1 MGLNSGYLQARPR
14 KPLRPSV
21 RTIRRLQGCHADL
34 HTNTMCAG
42 SRHVLFVSRWCA
54 YRRRDAEHRAPHA
67 GMWRMPRRVFV
78 TCKEPAA
85 GRFAWPQ
92 SGAFRACL
100 ALENRALTRIA
111 TRALVRVAFIA
122 MADGDAE
129 FHAACHRRPLQRA
142 ALLRD
147 TDRLRSAAGERLC
160 PEHRRS
166 DHALHAG
173 AAAHGTERDAAWSSY

>member
-14 KPLRPSV
+14 KPLRPSG
-21 RTIRRLQGCHADL
+21 RTIRTLQRGHDDL

-85 GRFAWPQ
+85 GGFPWPQ

-111 TRALVRVAFIA
+111 TRAPARVFFMT
-122 MADGDAE
+122 MADGNAE
-129 FHAACHRRPLQRA
+129 FH
-142 ALLRD
+142 
-147 TDRLRSAAGERLC
+147 T
-160 PEHRRS
+160 
-166 DHALHAG
+166 
-173 AAAHGTERDAAWSSY
+173 TSYPVP